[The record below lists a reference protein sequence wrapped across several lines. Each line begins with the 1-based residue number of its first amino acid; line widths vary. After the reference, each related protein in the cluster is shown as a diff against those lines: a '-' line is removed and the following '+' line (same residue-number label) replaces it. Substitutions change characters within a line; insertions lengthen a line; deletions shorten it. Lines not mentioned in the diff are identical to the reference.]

1 MSFALSHDSDDKL
14 QQLVGIVRVV
24 VMMCMQRSLDYAL
37 QSGYCGNDAD
47 EDDLIHAPSTTH
59 GGLVIY
65 LEDIGVMVSGYLRFR
80 YHVTLS
86 V

>member
-14 QQLVGIVRVV
+14 QRLVGIVRVV

-47 EDDLIHAPSTTH
+47 EDDLIHART
-59 GGLVIY
+59 GLSGV
-65 LEDIGVMVSGYLRFR
+65 EDVGVSGYLRFR
-80 YHVTLS
+80 YHVT